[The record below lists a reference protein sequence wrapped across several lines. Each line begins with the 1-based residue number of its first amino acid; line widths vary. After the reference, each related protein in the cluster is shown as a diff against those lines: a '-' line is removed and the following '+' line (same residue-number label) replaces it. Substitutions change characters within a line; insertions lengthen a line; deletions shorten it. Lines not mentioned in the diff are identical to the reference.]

1 MDIDAGQIPD
11 LVPILAV
18 LGAYCSGD
26 MRIYNAARL
35 RLKESDRLESTAAGL
50 QALGVSVTQTADSLT
65 IHGGHK
71 VRGGVVDGCNDH
83 RIVMAFSIAAMR
95 ADDNVIISDAQS
107 VNKSY
112 PTFFEDYMKIG
123 GVANVVDMG

>member
-1 MDIDAGQIPD
+1 MEIDAGQIPD

-50 QALGVSVTQTADSLT
+50 RALGVPVTQTADSLT

-83 RIVMAFSIAAMR
+83 RIVMAFPSLQCGRMIR
-95 ADDNVIISDAQS
+95 
-107 VNKSY
+107 
-112 PTFFEDYMKIG
+112 
-123 GVANVVDMG
+123 